1 MDQERIGRFIQ
12 ELRKEKNLT
21 QKDLADKIGISD
33 KAISKWENGRGM
45 PDTSLLEP
53 LCNELSVSVNELLA
67 AEKLPPEEY
76 ALKAEENIMELLQS
90 NKKNRERGLVQIII
104 GIAILMVSFVFMLI
118 SVFGAK
124 SLGNT
129 LVTFIDPPTI
139 IYLLL
144 ACTAAVF
151 ISGSRN
157 LRAVLKTIKAVII
170 PAGLI
175 EMIVGLVA
183 IWLGTYA
190 SDESGVLLYLQ
201 SIHTSYFVAVIGLLY
216 ALIIFIIVTVWLRA
230 LENRDEKRSGSR
242 ESGEQ

>member
-1 MDQERIGRFIQ
+1 MDQESIGRFIQ

-21 QKDLADKIGISD
+21 QKELADRIGVSD
-33 KAISKWENGRGM
+33 KAVSKWENGRSM
-45 PDTSLLEP
+45 PDTSLLNP
-53 LCNELSVSVNELLA
+53 LCKELSVSVNELLV

-76 ALKAEENIMELLQS
+76 AVKAEENIMELLQN
-90 NKKNRERGLVQIII
+90 NKKNRVRGLVQIII
-104 GIAILMVSFVFMLI
+104 GIAILIVSFAFMLM

-129 LVTFIDPPTI
+129 LVTFLDPPTMI
-139 IYLLL
+139 FLLL

-151 ISGSRN
+151 ISGSRS
-157 LRAVLKTIKAVII
+157 LKAVLKTVKAVVI
-170 PAGLI
+170 PAGLV

-201 SIHTSYFVAVIGLLY
+201 SVHTSYFVAVIGLLY
-216 ALIIFIIVTVWLRA
+216 ALIIFIIVTVWLRS
-230 LENRDEKRSGSR
+230 LENRDEKRSGT
-242 ESGEQ
+242 QL